1 MNILTEFL
9 ESLKQTTES
18 ISEST
23 ANKKSSESLEDTLQ
37 KVLINNGL
45 LDLTADLEL
54 CHKGEINYFSNATTK
69 SARKTQWGVIK
80 NYINDYGPSDQQT
93 LRKDLNGM
101 FPANCFIRHPNGSQN
116 HIDFLII
123 INGWMLYWEIKTG
136 GGLSGKL
143 NDRPIPA
150 QFFVLSCSRHKEA
163 KDLPFTWFQM
173 GDIMSNSAYKEAGQV
188 EILINNY
195 KKELQLLTGKTEYLS
210 KASLRAIYGWGKS
223 NNDWYRKTINSLD
236 RATREQKVLDLINS
250 L

>member
-1 MNILTEFL
+1 MNILTKFL

-93 LRKDLNGM
+93 LRTDLNGM
-101 FPANCFIRHPNGSQN
+101 FPANCFQKHLATLET
-116 HIDFLII
+116 HINVSLCFQGCQMILHTSWHETVCKSATTII
-123 INGWMLYWEIKTG
+123 YIFPQYIFCQKIALFT
-136 GGLSGKL
+136 
-143 NDRPIPA
+143 
-150 QFFVLSCSRHKEA
+150 VEA
-163 KDLPFTWFQM
+163 
-173 GDIMSNSAYKEAGQV
+173 
-188 EILINNY
+188 
-195 KKELQLLTGKTEYLS
+195 
-210 KASLRAIYGWGKS
+210 
-223 NNDWYRKTINSLD
+223 
-236 RATREQKVLDLINS
+236 
-250 L
+250 